1 MALVTAR
8 RASAPGEVLTRR
20 ARNRALLARQHLLER
35 TTMPAGAMIE
45 HLVGMQA
52 QNPLDPYTALWSRL
66 DGFRTDELATLIT
79 DREAVRMGLMRTTL
93 HLVTSRDALALYPV
107 MRPVLARTWAS
118 SSFIKALPGI
128 DVEAVLDAGRAL
140 MDEEPRTTSAL
151 GKLLQQRWP
160 DRDAT
165 ALGYALRFLL
175 PAVQVPP
182 RGLWGQ
188 TMQPTWTTLESWLG
202 RTLDAHPSVDE
213 VVLRYLAA
221 FGPATVSDIR
231 TWSWLTRLREVVER
245 LRPRLRTFRDEDG
258 GELFDLPDAP
268 RPDPDTPAPPRFMPE
283 YDNLMLSHDDRS
295 HIIAESAFGKLTGW
309 VGTFLVNGY
318 VRGQWRIDK
327 GKEQVVL
334 VLEPFEKLTTNDT
347 EALVD
352 EGTSLL
358 ELHAPAATER
368 NIAFGIAREPSSGTS
383 TGIGGSRA
391 GQRSR

>member
-1 MALVTAR
+1 
-8 RASAPGEVLTRR
+8 
-20 ARNRALLARQHLLER
+20 
-35 TTMPAGAMIE
+35 MPAGAMIE

-66 DGFRTDELATLIT
+66 DGFRTEELATLIT
-79 DREAVRMGLMRTTL
+79 ARDAVRMGLMRTTL

-107 MRPVLARTWAS
+107 MRRALTRAWAS
-118 SSFIKALPGI
+118 SPFIKRLRGV
-128 DVEAVLDAGRAL
+128 DVEAVVDAGRAL
-140 MDEEPRTTSAL
+140 LSEPRTTSAL
-151 GKLLQQRWP
+151 GKLLQRQWP

-182 RGLWGQ
+182 RGVWGK
-188 TMQPTWTTLESWLG
+188 TMQPTWTTLEAWVG
-202 RTLDAHPSVDE
+202 RPLEADPSVDE

-231 TWSWLTRLREVVER
+231 TWSWLTGLREVVER
-245 LRPRLRTFRDEDG
+245 LRPRLRTFRDESG
-258 GELFDLPDAP
+258 RELFDLPDAP

-283 YDNLMLSHDDRS
+283 YDNLMLSHEDRS

-309 VGTFLVNGY
+309 VGTFLVDGH
-318 VRGQWRIDK
+318 VRGQWRIDR
-327 GKEQVVL
+327 GKDDAAL
-334 VLEPFEKLTTNDT
+334 VLEPFEKLTAHDT

-352 EGTSLL
+352 EGTRLL
-358 ELHAPAATER
+358 EFHAPAAEDR
-368 NIAFGIAREPSSGTS
+368 KVGFGIAREPATGTS
-383 TGIGGSRA
+383 TGIGGLRG